1 MTCKITKS
9 YKSLDTQWKK
19 DMKDKGY
26 IFKIIENSTLGIK
39 PSERPKYFVLK
50 NISSGKMQ
58 IQIFKSVYK
67 GMLYG
72 YNLKQIE
79 VGKDGKIMEH
89 YHKGENKE

>member
-19 DMKDKGY
+19 DMKDKEY

-50 NISSGKMQ
+50 NLSSGQ
-58 IQIFKSVYK
+58 IQILKSVHK
-67 GMLYG
+67 GMLDG

>member
-19 DMKDKGY
+19 DMKDKEY

-50 NISSGKMQ
+50 NINSGQMQ
-58 IQIFKSVYK
+58 ILKSVHK
-67 GMLYG
+67 GMLDG